1 MRTDI
6 LTPKNLFQQDIR
18 YTIPLF
24 QRPPYVW
31 THDEQ

>member
-24 QRPPYVW
+24 QRPYVW

>member
-24 QRPPYVW
+24 QRPCKRRP
-31 THDEQ
+31 